1 MGSQDIRG
9 SVLQHDVPV
18 SCSADSETVR
28 EGENA
33 VVGRGEHTGVPLLET
48 EVGLDL
54 RATVYLIII
63 GFLDLVWNV
72 AVFIDSISLPKIVI
86 FDN

>member
-1 MGSQDIRG
+1 MGSQYIRG

-54 RATVYLIII
+54 RATVYLILLALWIWF
-63 GFLDLVWNV
+63 GVWL
-72 AVFIDSISLPKIVI
+72 S
-86 FDN
+86 